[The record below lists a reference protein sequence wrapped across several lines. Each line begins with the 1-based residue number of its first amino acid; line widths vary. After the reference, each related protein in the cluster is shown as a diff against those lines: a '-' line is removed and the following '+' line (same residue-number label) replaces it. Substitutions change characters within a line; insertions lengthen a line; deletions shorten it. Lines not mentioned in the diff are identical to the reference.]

1 MPNLN
6 LSLKD
11 LKTFAKIKGI
21 KGYKRMSQERLIS
34 SIDKLV
40 QENWNNGT
48 RIDRI
53 KKNSNKLRDLSQ
65 K

>member
-1 MPNLN
+1 MPDLN

>member
-53 KKNSNKLRDLSQ
+53 KKNSNKLSDLSQ

>member
-53 KKNSNKLRDLSQ
+53 KKNSNKLRDLIQ

>member
-53 KKNSNKLRDLSQ
+53 KKNSNRLRDLSQ